1 MPGLKLEV
9 GEKVSIG
16 GRPAEL
22 VQVLDLDRYM
32 VRFPSR
38 ELRSVGRAE
47 IDDPHSAE
55 TPKRAFEDYTA
66 EEKAEAF
73 RWFSAVKPLLDGG
86 LRRGEKTVAA
96 DRAAQQLG
104 CSRATVYRR
113 LDQWDGEDPMTLL
126 PYGGQGR
133 GTGSRLEEA
142 REALMQQV
150 IRTHYLHRSQPSPT
164 TVWNDKLLP
173 AFAKAAL
180 PPPGRATFYRRIE
193 ELDPLE
199 VIEARQG
206 KRAAREAKKR
216 VMGSYPFAGAPLSSV
231 QIDYWLYDLEVVN
244 ETTRNPIGRPCLTM
258 LIDTFSFMPTG
269 YYLSLD
275 PPGAANAGMAI
286 FHSITRKEKWL
297 AGLGVEMEWPVWGFM
312 KMIHADN
319 AKEFRGTM
327 MQRFVSF
334 ANTKLVNRKVH
345 TPRYG
350 PHIERYFGKLA
361 QSVKHLPGATG
372 SNIRERAKKRD
383 PRKTASL
390 TLADL
395 ELYLLSVIKEHI
407 NTPRAELGMSPLE
420 KWRSY
425 FFDPETGRQVQ
436 KLPPEVGDL
445 DRLRKELL
453 PLQKR
458 TLQHYGI
465 QWDLFHYDSDALV
478 VLRQRH
484 AKTPDKEFMVRRDPH
499 CLSEVY
505 VWDDE
510 AKMYLTVPLRNPRG
524 VPMNIWEYRA
534 AKKEVQARTG
544 KRATENDI
552 FDVHR
557 ERTERLER
565 VLAAQRETLRVRRAA
580 QQKKHHAETR
590 KRQDAVIGRPPS
602 APPKQP
608 PARLGDPV
616 SPVMAPDDGDD
627 VFEDLDS

>member
-1 MPGLKLEV
+1 M
-9 GEKVSIG
+9 S
-16 GRPAEL
+16 
-22 VQVLDLDRYM
+22 
-32 VRFPSR
+32 
-38 ELRSVGRAE
+38 
-47 IDDPHSAE
+47 
-55 TPKRAFEDYTA
+55 
-66 EEKAEAF
+66 F
-73 RWFSAVKPLLDGG
+73 R
-86 LRRGEKTVAA
+86 
-96 DRAAQQLG
+96 
-104 CSRATVYRR
+104 
-113 LDQWDGEDPMTLL
+113 
-126 PYGGQGR
+126 
-133 GTGSRLEEA
+133 GSR
-142 REALMQQV
+142 
-150 IRTHYLHRSQPSPT
+150 
-164 TVWNDKLLP
+164 
-173 AFAKAAL
+173 
-180 PPPGRATFYRRIE
+180 
-193 ELDPLE
+193 
-199 VIEARQG
+199 
-206 KRAAREAKKR
+206 
-216 VMGSYPFAGAPLSSV
+216 
-231 QIDYWLYDLEVVN
+231 
-244 ETTRNPIGRPCLTM
+244 
-258 LIDTFSFMPTG
+258 
-269 YYLSLD
+269 
-275 PPGAANAGMAI
+275 
-286 FHSITRKEKWL
+286 
-297 AGLGVEMEWPVWGFM
+297 
-312 KMIHADN
+312 
-319 AKEFRGTM
+319 
-327 MQRFVSF
+327 
-334 ANTKLVNRKVH
+334 
-345 TPRYG
+345 
-350 PHIERYFGKLA
+350 
-361 QSVKHLPGATG
+361 HLPGATG

-395 ELYLLSVIKEHI
+395 EVYLLSVIKEHI

-616 SPVMAPDDGDD
+616 SSVMAPDDGDD